1 MVKFLL
7 LIMNVLTWGG
17 VGIGKLGGKLVTC
30 PNHGWQFDVTD
41 GKCITVDR
49 CDDGCLVDT
58 YPVKI
63 ENGEMILSWP
73 L

>member
-1 MVKFLL
+1 M
-7 LIMNVLTWGG
+7 
-17 VGIGKLGGKLVTC
+17 TC

-63 ENGEMILSWP
+63 ENGEIILSWP

>member
-1 MVKFLL
+1 MSSL
-7 LIMNVLTWGG
+7 GG
-17 VGIGKLGGKLVTC
+17 ALGSGKLEGKLVTC

-41 GKCITVDR
+41 GKCIIVDR
-49 CDDGCLVDT
+49 CDDGCLVVT

>member
-7 LIMNVLTWGG
+7 LIMNVLTWGPLG
-17 VGIGKLGGKLVTC
+17 CGKLEGKLVTC

-63 ENGEMILSWP
+63 ENGEIILSWP